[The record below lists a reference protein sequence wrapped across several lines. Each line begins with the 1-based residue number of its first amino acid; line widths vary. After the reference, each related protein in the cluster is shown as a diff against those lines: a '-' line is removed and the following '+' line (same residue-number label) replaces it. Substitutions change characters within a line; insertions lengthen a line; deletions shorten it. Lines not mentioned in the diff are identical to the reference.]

1 MDYHN
6 KMLEEKDTKI
16 KELEGEIEKLQRMLI
31 KYKVCEEEKVKRIK
45 YLENVLT
52 YLENKLGFD

>member
-6 KMLEEKDTKI
+6 EIEKERDTKI
-16 KELEGEIEKLQRMLI
+16 KELEAEKEELQRMLA
-31 KYKVCEEEKVKRIK
+31 KYKVCEEEKLERLE

-52 YLENKLGFD
+52 YLENKLRL

>member
-16 KELEGEIEKLQRMLI
+16 KEKDVEIKRLQRMLI
-31 KYKVCEEEKVKRIK
+31 KYKVCEEEKANRLK
-45 YLENVLT
+45 YLENVLA
-52 YLENKLGFD
+52 YLENKLGFN